1 MPHEAGG
8 NAPDPGPAE
17 RPGGVPDDAPADDRN
32 DHPRPGAPASDRD
45 GHPQHDVPA
54 DDRNDHPRPGLPAD
68 DRNDRLP
75 HGVPAS
81 GQNGRPHHGAVRSL
95 RSRITTL
102 RGAGAAGPRRS
113 PRPRRFRFPRRGD
126 RERGGTRS
134 YERIVAIAI
143 GLSTITGAA
152 ASYAAVR
159 LNSQA
164 IDTDRQAVVE
174 TIQVRTAGVV
184 GHMSS
189 RSRGGQVVHYRALH
203 AQADAIEAVDPD
215 EARALRDVADGFLVD
230 QYIDRRHLPGVG
242 ATARWDYEM
251 SEAAVVRNHEIF
263 TVPGDQPA
271 RTARR
276 ADALHDRVGHLTLTV
291 GGTLAIVLLLTVARL
306 VAPPRRVRL
315 LRAALGGYGLLT
327 ALALWL
333 SLAPV

>member
-1 MPHEAGG
+1 M
-8 NAPDPGPAE
+8 
-17 RPGGVPDDAPADDRN
+17 
-32 DHPRPGAPASDRD
+32 
-45 GHPQHDVPA
+45 
-54 DDRNDHPRPGLPAD
+54 
-68 DRNDRLP
+68 
-75 HGVPAS
+75 
-81 GQNGRPHHGAVRSL
+81 
-95 RSRITTL
+95 
-102 RGAGAAGPRRS
+102 
-113 PRPRRFRFPRRGD
+113 
-126 RERGGTRS
+126 
-134 YERIVAIAI
+134 
-143 GLSTITGAA
+143 
-152 ASYAAVR
+152 R

-215 EARALRDVADGFLVD
+215 EARALREVADGFLVD

-242 ATARWDYEM
+242 ATAKWDYEM
-251 SEAAVVRNHEIF
+251 SEAAVIRNYETF
-263 TVPGDQPA
+263 TVPSDQPA
-271 RTARR
+271 RTVRR

-306 VAPPRRVRL
+306 VTPPRRDRL

>member
-1 MPHEAGG
+1 MPLEAGE
-8 NAPDPGPAE
+8 NAPVPDPAERPAPDPAGHPDPAPAGHPDPGPAGH
-17 RPGGVPDDAPADDRN
+17 RGGVPGDAPTTDRDDRPQN
-32 DHPRPGAPASDRD
+32 DAPEA
-45 GHPQHDVPA
+45 
-54 DDRNDHPRPGLPAD
+54 DRNG
-68 DRNDRLP
+68 RL
-75 HGVPAS
+75 
-81 GQNGRPHHGAVRSL
+81 HHGAVRSL
-95 RSRITTL
+95 RSRITAL
-102 RGAGAAGPRRS
+102 RGAGAAGPRRP

-126 RERGGTRS
+126 GERGGARP

-143 GLSTITGAA
+143 GLSTITGAV

-184 GHMSS
+184 GHMIS

-215 EARALRDVADGFLVD
+215 EARALRDLADGLLVD

-242 ATARWDYEM
+242 ASAEWDYEM
-251 SEAAVVRNHEIF
+251 SEAAVIRNYETF

-306 VAPPRRVRL
+306 VAPPRRDRL

>member
-1 MPHEAGG
+1 MPPEAEG
-8 NAPDPGPAE
+8 NAPDPGHAE
-17 RPGGVPDDAPADDRN
+17 RSGGVPAGDR
-32 DHPRPGAPASDRD
+32 
-45 GHPQHDVPA
+45 
-54 DDRNDHPRPGLPAD
+54 
-68 DRNDRLP
+68 
-75 HGVPAS
+75 
-81 GQNGRPHHGAVRSL
+81 NGRPQHGAVRSL
-95 RSRITTL
+95 RARITTL
-102 RGAGAAGPRRS
+102 RRAGAAEPRKPLRK
-113 PRPRRFRFPRRGD
+113 RRFRFPRRGGG
-126 RERGGTRS
+126 ERGGARP
-134 YERIVAIAI
+134 YERIIAIAI

-184 GHMSS
+184 AHMSS

-215 EARALRDVADGFLVD
+215 EARALREVADGFLVD

-242 ATARWDYEM
+242 ASARWDYEM
-251 SEAAVVRNHEIF
+251 SEAAVIRNYEIF

-306 VAPPRRVRL
+306 VAPPRRERL
-315 LRAALGGYGLLT
+315 LRASLGGYGLLT
-327 ALALWL
+327 VLALWL